1 MSSAPVRQTAPGTFA
16 ASISPPPSGVVATT
30 SNVGSSIV
38 SARAF
43 ADAAARTT
51 TPSVP
56 QSQCVQRAILS
67 PPPAVRVGSLR
78 TSARYTARPV
88 PTATRAPS
96 SLQAVHFNC
105 SKVRTAISAICEPD
119 PTPLAGWSDAFSLR
133 PTESSLKRRNR
144 ESKVIPRR
152 LVAPGGCVDSFACC
166 GKATSANEKT
176 SRPKAARASPK
187 FGRPLASPW
196 QPNYRLLGK
205 LRFGSR
211 NYVIITVGR
220 GWFAGT
226 AAASGDGKTEK
237 RGSVLDKPRFIVI
250 TISRGLGL
258 Q

>member
-1 MSSAPVRQTAPGTFA
+1 MRSA
-16 ASISPPPSGVVATT
+16 SPTRPSPTT
-30 SNVGSSIV
+30 
-38 SARAF
+38 
-43 ADAAARTT
+43 
-51 TPSVP
+51 
-56 QSQCVQRAILS
+56 
-67 PPPAVRVGSLR
+67 
-78 TSARYTARPV
+78 
-88 PTATRAPS
+88 APS
-96 SLQAVHFNC
+96 SGRNSAPAAPWSSSASRSTPRSNPLCRQVIIGCADHAELADTVEIGRAIVELAPTVNWLPWPKRL
-105 SKVRTAISAICEPD
+105 SVSTACRLP
-119 PTPLAGWSDAFSLR
+119 PTERDGNLRARPAPLAGWSDASSLR

-152 LVAPGGCVDSFACC
+152 LVAPGGCVASFACC

-205 LRFGSR
+205 LRFGGR
-211 NYVIITVGR
+211 NYVTITVGR
-220 GWFAGT
+220 GSFAGT

-237 RGSVLDKPRFIVI
+237 RGSALDKPRFIVI